1 MIAHP
6 EPALAFASHDHRR
19 CSGGLIA
26 RAEAIAAEKAVR
38 LTPVRR
44 RVLEIL
50 IEGHRA
56 LGAYEVLDRLALEG
70 FGSQPP
76 VVYRA
81 LDFLT
86 EQGLVHRIAGLN
98 AYMACTH
105 PGTAHT
111 PALLICR
118 SCRTVAEAAADD
130 AMTEIATLAEATGFE
145 ADRVS
150 IEVLG
155 ACPSCRCAT

>member
-1 MIAHP
+1 MHP
-6 EPALAFASHDHRR
+6 DATLAFASHDHRH
-19 CSGGLIA
+19 CTHDLIA
-26 RAEAIAAEKAVR
+26 RAESIAAEKAVR

-56 LGAYEVLDRLALEG
+56 LGAYEVLERLAQEG

-76 VVYRA
+76 VAYRA
-81 LDFLT
+81 LDFLA

-98 AYMACTH
+98 AFMACTH
-105 PGTAHT
+105 PGTSHT

-118 SCRTVAEAAADD
+118 GCRAVAETPAAGPLAAISTVAD
-130 AMTEIATLAEATGFE
+130 ATGFLV
-145 ADRVS
+145 DRVS

-155 ACPSCRCAT
+155 LCPACRATA